1 MTGDEYNGTP
11 RVSLYNVDKL
21 IDETRR
27 LAVEYRKATGKTL
40 GGVSGEIANYD
51 AARILDLELAGQN
64 VGGYDAIGKSG
75 ARQGQRIQIKG
86 RAILEEGKSGQ
97 RIGQLKTGQDW
108 DLVVLVLMD
117 ESLEPVE
124 MYEAEREELENAL
137 EQSGGGKKNKR
148 GAMSVAKFKIVSH
161 LVWSRDQGLIESE
174 VWDNQAAP

>member
-1 MTGDEYNGTP
+1 MTE
-11 RVSLYNVDKL
+11 RSVSLYNVDKL

-27 LAVEYRKATGKTL
+27 IAVEYRKATGKTL

-51 AARILDLELAGQN
+51 AARLLDLELATPG

-86 RAILEEGKSGQ
+86 RAILDEGKGGQ

-117 ESLEPVE
+117 ENLQPVE
-124 MYEAEREELENAL
+124 IYEAERETVEDAIEAAGN
-137 EQSGGGKKNKR
+137 SKKNKR
-148 GAMSVAKFKIVSH
+148 GAMSVAKFKIIGR
-161 LVWSRDQGLIESE
+161 LAWSREQGLAAGE
-174 VWDNQAAP
+174 VWENKAAP